1 MIEAIKKIH
10 KEDIVLVKIG
20 TFYNA
25 YGKDA
30 YILSYLF
37 NYKLNKVQDT
47 YTSAFP
53 VNSLN
58 KIRAGLERS
67 KINYIIVDRRNNYD
81 IEEESNNKKQ
91 NKYNKILEDAKREI
105 TTKKRI
111 ARIVKQLE
119 ENIEIIE
126 KVETLMMEYERREI

>member
-47 YTSAFP
+47 YTAAFP
-53 VNSLN
+53 VNSLS
-58 KIRAGLERS
+58 KIRAGLERN
-67 KINYIIVDRRNNYD
+67 KVNYIIVDRRNNYD
-81 IEEESNNKKQ
+81 VEEESNNKKQ
-91 NKYNKILEDAKREI
+91 NKYSKILEEVKKEI
-105 TTKKRI
+105 TTKKRLD
-111 ARIVKQLE
+111 RIIKYLE
-119 ENIEIIE
+119 ENTEI
-126 KVETLMMEYERREI
+126 VEQVEMMIMKYERREI